1 MTAIDSLTA
10 GSLPALRSPARW
22 NRPLLWLTAASAV
35 LALISLTGIFVDD
48 RILTGVPIWLKPF
61 KFAVS
66 FVFYAWTLA
75 WMLAV
80 LPRRSRP
87 AEWSGTV
94 ILGVAVVELAIIV
107 TQVIRGT
114 TSHFNVSSPLDETL
128 WNIMGPSIM
137 VLFIAQVVIAVAVL
151 RQRIPDRP
159 AAFAIRLGLGI
170 SLLGMMIAFL
180 MTSQVTDTG
189 LIGAH
194 SVGVPDGG
202 PSMPVT
208 GWSTTGGDLRI
219 SHFVG
224 LHALQ
229 AIPLLAFGL
238 GRWTRLRET
247 VRARLVLIG
256 GSAYAVL
263 VILLTWQALRA
274 QPLLEPDGTTLA
286 AFAALAVVTAVAS
299 VAATRGRA

>member
-1 MTAIDSLTA
+1 MTTIDSPTA
-10 GSLPALRSPARW
+10 GSAPALRSEARW

-35 LALISLTGIFVDD
+35 LALIALTGIFVDD

-75 WMLAV
+75 WILAI
-80 LPRRSRP
+80 LPRRSR
-87 AEWSGTV
+87 AGERAGVV
-94 ILGVAVVELAIIV
+94 ILGVAVVELTIIV

-114 TSHFNVSSPLDETL
+114 TSHYNVSTPLDELL
-128 WNIMGPSIM
+128 WDIMGPSIM
-137 VLFIAQVVIAVAVL
+137 VLFFAQVVIAVAAL

-170 SLLGMMIAFL
+170 SLLGMAIAFI
-180 MTSQVTDTG
+180 MTSQMTDSG

-229 AIPLLAFGL
+229 AVPLLAFGL
-238 GRWTRLRET
+238 GRWTRLTEQA
-247 VRARLVLIG
+247 RARLVLIG

-274 QPLLEPDGTTLA
+274 QPLLQPDGLTLA
-286 AFAALAVVTAVAS
+286 AFGALAAVTAVAG
-299 VAATRGRA
+299 VAATRGRP

>member
-1 MTAIDSLTA
+1 MTIIDSLTA
-10 GSLPALRSPARW
+10 GSMAASRKPVRW
-22 NRPLLWLTAASAV
+22 NRPLLFLTAAAAV
-35 LALISLTGIFVDD
+35 LAVVSVGGILFDD

-66 FVFYAWTLA
+66 FVLYAWTLA

-87 AEWSGTV
+87 AEWSAV
-94 ILGVAVVELAIIV
+94 IIVGVAVGELAIIV
-107 TQVIRGT
+107 TQVLRGKA
-114 TSHFNVSSPLDETL
+114 SHYNVDTPFDELL
-128 WNIMGPSIM
+128 WSLMGTSIM
-137 VLFIAQVVIAVAVL
+137 VLFFAQVAIGVVTL
-151 RQRIPDRP
+151 RQRIPNRA

-170 SLLGMMIAFL
+170 SLLGMGLAFL
-180 MTSQVTDTG
+180 MTAQVTDTG

-194 SVGVPDGG
+194 SVGVADGG

-219 SHFVG
+219 GHFVG

-229 AIPLLAFGL
+229 AIPLLAFAL
-238 GRWTRLRET
+238 GRWTRLAEV

-256 GSAYAVL
+256 GSAYAVIVL
-263 VILLTWQALRA
+263 LLTWQALRA
-274 QPLLEPDGTTLA
+274 QPLLKPDALTLA
-286 AFAALAVVTAVAS
+286 AFAAVAAVTAVAS
-299 VAATRGRA
+299 VAAVRSRP

>member
-1 MTAIDSLTA
+1 MTTIDSLTA
-10 GSLPALRSPARW
+10 GSLPALRSPVRW
-22 NRPLLWLTAASAV
+22 NRPLLWLTAAAAV
-35 LALISLTGIFVDD
+35 LAVISLTGIFVDD

-94 ILGVAVVELAIIV
+94 ILGVAIVELAIIV

-114 TSHFNVSSPLDETL
+114 TSHFNVSSPLNETL

-180 MTSQVTDTG
+180 MTAQVTDTG

-194 SVGVPDGG
+194 AVGVPDGG

-238 GRWTRLRET
+238 GRWTRLAEKA
-247 VRARLVLIG
+247 RARLVLIG

-263 VILLTWQALRA
+263 VLLLTWQALRA
-274 QPLLEPDGTTLA
+274 QPLLQPDGLTLA
-286 AFAALAVVTAVAS
+286 AFAALAAVTAVAG
-299 VAATRGRA
+299 VAAVRGRA

>member
-1 MTAIDSLTA
+1 MTTIDSPTA
-10 GSLPALRSPARW
+10 GSVPALRSPARW

-35 LALISLTGIFVDD
+35 LAVISLAGIFVDD

-75 WMLAV
+75 WILAI
-80 LPRRSRP
+80 LPRRSR
-87 AEWSGTV
+87 AGERAGVV
-94 ILGVAVVELAIIV
+94 ILGVAVVELTIIV

-114 TSHFNVSSPLDETL
+114 TSHYNVSTPLDEVL
-128 WNIMGPSIM
+128 WDIMGPSIM
-137 VLFIAQVVIAVAVL
+137 VLFFAQVVIAVAAL

-170 SLLGMMIAFL
+170 SLLGMAIAFL
-180 MTSQVTDTG
+180 MTSQTTDAG

-238 GRWTRLRET
+238 GRWTRLAERA
-247 VRARLVLIG
+247 RARLVLIG

-274 QPLLEPDGTTLA
+274 QPLLQPDGLTLA
-286 AFAALAVVTAVAS
+286 AFGALAAVTAVAA
-299 VAATRGRA
+299 VAVTRSRA

>member
-1 MTAIDSLTA
+1 MTTIDSLTA
-10 GSLPALRSPARW
+10 GSLPAVRTPVRW
-22 NRPLLWLTAASAV
+22 NRPLLWLTAAAAV
-35 LALISLTGIFVDD
+35 LAVVSLGGVLFDD

-66 FVFYAWTLA
+66 FVVYAWTLA

-87 AEWSGTV
+87 AEWSGIV
-94 ILGVAVVELAIIV
+94 IVGVAVVELAVIV

-114 TSHFNVSSPLDETL
+114 TSHYNVSTPLNELL
-128 WNIMGPSIM
+128 WDIMGPSIM

-159 AAFAIRLGLGI
+159 AAFAIRLGLGV
-170 SLLGMMIAFL
+170 SLLGMAIAFL
-180 MTSQVTDTG
+180 MTSQMTDAGT
-189 LIGAH
+189 LGAH
-194 SVGVPDGG
+194 SVGVADGG

-229 AIPLLAFGL
+229 AIPLLAFAL
-238 GRWTRLRET
+238 GRWTGLADR

-256 GSAYAVL
+256 GSAYAVVVL
-263 VILLTWQALRA
+263 LLTWQALRA
-274 QPLLEPDGTTLA
+274 QPLLKPDGTTLA
-286 AFAALAVVTAVAS
+286 AFAACAAVTAVAS
-299 VAATRGRA
+299 AAAIRGRS

>member
-1 MTAIDSLTA
+1 MTTIDSPAA
-10 GSLPALRSPARW
+10 GSLPAQRSQARW

-35 LALISLTGIFVDD
+35 LAVISLAGIVFDD

-66 FVFYAWTLA
+66 FVLYAWTLA
-75 WMLAV
+75 WILAI
-80 LPRRSRP
+80 LPRRSRA
-87 AEWSGTV
+87 AERSGAV
-94 ILGVAVVELAIIV
+94 ILGVAVVELTIIV

-114 TSHFNVSSPLDETL
+114 TSHFNVSSPLNEVL

-137 VLFIAQVVIAVAVL
+137 VLFFAQVVISVAAL

-159 AAFAIRLGLGI
+159 AAFAIRLGLGV
-170 SLLGMMIAFL
+170 SLLGMAIAFL
-180 MTSQVTDTG
+180 MTSQVTDSG

-229 AIPLLAFGL
+229 AIPLLAFAL
-238 GRWTRLRET
+238 GRWTRLAQLA
-247 VRARLVLIG
+247 RARLVLVG

-263 VILLTWQALRA
+263 VILLAWQALRA
-274 QPLLEPDGTTLA
+274 QPLLQPDGLTLA
-286 AFAALAVVTAVAS
+286 AFGALAAGTAVAA
-299 VAATRGRA
+299 VAVTRSRE